1 MEALQQISDK
11 VSSKASFLLM
21 MQIPLQFLINKKRT
35 RRTSSMSNKE
45 QKSED
50 GSAPPEKPVELSIKK
65 PKSCTSCVMNIL

>member
-1 MEALQQISDK
+1 

-21 MQIPLQFLINKKRT
+21 MQIPIQFLINKKRT

-45 QKSED
+45 PKPDE
-50 GSAPPEKPVELSIKK
+50 GSVQPEKPAEHVVKK

>member
-50 GSAPPEKPVELSIKK
+50 GSAPPEKLVELSIKK